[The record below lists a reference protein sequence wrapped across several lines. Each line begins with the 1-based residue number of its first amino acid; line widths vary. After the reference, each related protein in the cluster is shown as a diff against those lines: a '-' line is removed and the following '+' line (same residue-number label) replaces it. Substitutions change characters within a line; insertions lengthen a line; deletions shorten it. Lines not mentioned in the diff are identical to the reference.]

1 MTMYVNEHECEYV
14 SMWMDGCVS
23 ACVIKCEYVCVYWLF
38 DGKGAYTQATGALLV
53 FEIGY
58 PHAPGRTQA
67 LPEWAPGGNV
77 GFSWLWWR

>member
-1 MTMYVNEHECEYV
+1 M
-14 SMWMDGCVS
+14 
-23 ACVIKCEYVCVYWLF
+23 YWLF